1 MFPTKEEPSRIFKF
15 TSIWLELGRYDN
27 IIERQTYS
35 LLEWLGDVGGLFDGL
50 RLVSRL
56 IMSPFSSFALKSF
69 LLASIYLPSN
79 NRQNWP
85 KTPKNAQKYRVGFQK
100 HDRANREERYHIFKR
115 CLRHRALLRR
125 VEIKNR
131 NNLDLIKFYRKQRMV
146 ILTAMAT
153 FSSAQRRRLDRLS
166 VIRESD
172 LEQSL

>member
-1 MFPTKEEPSRIFKF
+1 M
-15 TSIWLELGRYDN
+15 
-27 IIERQTYS
+27 
-35 LLEWLGDVGGLFDGL
+35 
-50 RLVSRL
+50 
-56 IMSPFSSFALKSF
+56 
-69 LLASIYLPSN
+69 
-79 NRQNWP
+79 
-85 KTPKNAQKYRVGFQK
+85 
-100 HDRANREERYHIFKR
+100 
-115 CLRHRALLRR
+115 LRR